1 MKKFL
6 KQLKQNKKGFTLIEM
21 IVVIAIIGI
30 LAAILVP
37 SMSGYLSTARASKQE
52 ANART
57 IYTAAQ
63 AAVTSLETATTA
75 VNGTYAKTSDATKAG
90 TGKDLFDKIKDLVGE
105 TNYAKF
111 SEIKVQVTNGG
122 VDGISVTEKGT
133 EEGKNG
139 ATTTYPKEFKFSS

>member
-1 MKKFL
+1 MKIFL

-75 VNGTYAKTSDATKAG
+75 VNGTYINTSADK
-90 TGKDLFDKIKDLVGE
+90 TGKDLFKKIEELVGKS
-105 TNYAKF
+105 NYKKF